1 MNAVPSSPADPIVRA
16 CGTGRFVPHFRNRAI
31 GSETVRAEAGTA
43 GRLRLRAETEIAIHR
58 FDLRQ
63 TVVAEFAAD
72 LRPHW
77 CTVEAVV
84 NSRRFSLTVE
94 AGRDRAVV
102 ASRSGKEQRSA
113 HCDITRPPLLLVDN
127 CFASHAFAALAA
139 ARHVPATDDFLS
151 LPACEGLP
159 VTRSSGLKVL
169 LGGREFTPPAL
180 SLHLTPDLDEHVWLL
195 GDWIERLVIPQTQMR
210 IEWTANLPPPGGH
223 S

>member
-16 CGTGRFVPHFRNRAI
+16 CGKGRFVPYFRNRPI
-31 GSETVRAEAGTA
+31 GSETVRAEAGAA
-43 GRLRLRAETEIAIHR
+43 GRIRLRVETEIAIHR

-84 NSRRFSLTVE
+84 NARPFTLTVE
-94 AGRDRAVV
+94 VGRDRAVV
-102 ASRSGKEQRSA
+102 ASRSGTEQRSA
-113 HCDITRPPLLLVDN
+113 PCTITGPPLLLIDN
-127 CFASHAFAALAA
+127 CFASHALAALAA
-139 ARHVPATDDFLS
+139 ARHAPATDEFVS
-151 LPACEGLP
+151 LPACEELRL
-159 VTRSSGLKVL
+159 TRAGGIKVL
-169 LGGREFTPPAL
+169 LGGREFTPPAF
-180 SLHLTPDLDEHVWLL
+180 SLHLTPELDEHVWLL

-210 IEWTANLPPPGGH
+210 IEWTVNLPPPGGH

>member
-1 MNAVPSSPADPIVRA
+1 MNAVSSPPADPIVRA
-16 CGTGRFVPHFRNRAI
+16 CGTGRFVPYFRNRPI
-31 GSETVRAEAGTA
+31 GSETLRAEAGA
-43 GRLRLRAETEIAIHR
+43 SGRIRLRAETEIAIHK

-72 LRPHW
+72 LRPRF

-84 NSRRFSLTVE
+84 NARPFSLELEVE
-94 AGRDRAVV
+94 RDRAVV
-102 ASRSGKEQRSA
+102 ASRSGTERRSA
-113 HCDITRPPLLLVDN
+113 LCDITRPPLLLVDN

-139 ARHVPATDDFLS
+139 ARHAPAIDAFLS
-151 LPACEGLP
+151 LPACEELHL
-159 VTRSSGLKVL
+159 TRPGVLKVL

-223 S
+223 P